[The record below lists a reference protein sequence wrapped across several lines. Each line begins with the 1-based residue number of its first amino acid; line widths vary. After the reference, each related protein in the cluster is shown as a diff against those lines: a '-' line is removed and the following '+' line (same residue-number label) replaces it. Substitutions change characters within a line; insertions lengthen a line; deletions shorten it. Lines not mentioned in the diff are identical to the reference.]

1 MRRIGVLLGYGA
13 DDPQGLRGLQNLIE
27 ALATLGWVK
36 GKDVSYDVR
45 WNSGVAVQTRRD
57 AAELVR
63 LAPDVIVVSTSEMA
77 SAVAKETNRIPVVF
91 VGVTDP
97 VGLGLVR
104 NFAHPGTNMT
114 GFANFEP
121 SVGGKWLEMLGE
133 IDPQA
138 TRVLALFSPET
149 GSASLKMEPA
159 LRAAAQSLKLDVVA
173 RFAGTPREISG
184 AVAEFAR
191 RPHGVLVV
199 SPSSL
204 MLKYAPEVVSAAA
217 KNHVPAI
224 YFNAIFIER
233 GGLMSYAPPPFGKRT
248 AQAATYVDRILRGS
262 MPADLPVQNP
272 KYELTIN
279 LRAAEALGL
288 TVPASLLIQADEVL
302 R

>member
-1 MRRIGVLLGYGA
+1 MG
-13 DDPQGLRGLQNLIE
+13 DPQGLRGLQNFIG
-27 ALATLGWVK
+27 ALATLGWVQ

-45 WNSGVAVQTRRD
+45 WNSGIAAQTRLD
-57 AAELVR
+57 ASDLVR
-63 LAPDVIVVSTSEMA
+63 LAPDVILVSTSEMA
-77 SAVAKETNRIPVVF
+77 SAIAKETSRIPVVF

-104 NFAHPGTNMT
+104 NFGHPGTNMT

-133 IDPQA
+133 IDPRA

-159 LRAAAQSLKLDVVA
+159 LRTAAQSLKLDFVA
-173 RFAGTPREISG
+173 RFVGTPREIG
-184 AVAEFAR
+184 GVVAEFAR

-199 SPSSL
+199 SPSSM
-204 MLKYAPEVVSAAA
+204 MLKYAPELVSAAA

-224 YFNAIFIER
+224 YFNPIFIER
-233 GGLMSYAPPPFGKRT
+233 GGLMAFAPPPFSKRT
-248 AQAATYVDRILRGS
+248 PQAATYVDRILRGS
-262 MPADLPVQNP
+262 TPADLPVQNP
-272 KYELTIN
+272 KFELTIN

-288 TVPASLLIQADEVL
+288 TVPASLLIQADKL
-302 R
+302 LH